1 MFDLPSSRWKKEY
14 CVSLVFGR
22 YVYGSRP
29 QAVVTCNNTITYYCR
44 IRITKA
50 AEFFKAVIPG
60 MEPNMDKATA
70 FHLTVQYMV
79 FLRNA
84 LRQQDPTVIPKLH
97 EVCGDAVNQAVQ
109 MILWRFRPIASS
121 PTEAKRVRGGGGG
134 RTRKFP
140 VVGGE
145 LARGRNLQ
153 LLFNW
158 WNRLLYLFWR
168 VAHLTVFD

>member
-1 MFDLPSSRWKKEY
+1 MYLGFLDDMCMVQDLKLL
-14 CVSLVFGR
+14 SL
-22 YVYGSRP
+22 
-29 QAVVTCNNTITYYCR
+29 AILLLLYCR

-109 MILWRFRPIASS
+109 MVLWRFRPIASS
-121 PTEAKRVRGGGGG
+121 PTEAKRVRLFYSGGG
-134 RTRKFP
+134 R
-140 VVGGE
+140 GGE
-145 LARGRNLQ
+145 LANFQ
-153 LLFNW
+153 W
-158 WNRLLYLFWR
+158 
-168 VAHLTVFD
+168 

>member
-109 MILWRFRPIASS
+109 MVLWRFRPIASS
-121 PTEAKRVRGGGGG
+121 PTEAKRVPGGGGG

-145 LARGRNLQ
+145 L
-153 LLFNW
+153 
-158 WNRLLYLFWR
+158 
-168 VAHLTVFD
+168 VE

>member
-1 MFDLPSSRWKKEY
+1 M
-14 CVSLVFGR
+14 
-22 YVYGSRP
+22 YGSRP

-109 MILWRFRPIASS
+109 MVLWRFRPLASS
-121 PTEAKRVRGGGGG
+121 PTEAKRVRLFYSGGGEGG

-158 WNRLLYLFWR
+158 WNRLLYLFW
-168 VAHLTVFD
+168 

>member
-1 MFDLPSSRWKKEY
+1 M
-14 CVSLVFGR
+14 
-22 YVYGSRP
+22 YGSRP

-109 MILWRFRPIASS
+109 MVLWRFRPLASS
-121 PTEAKRVRGGGGG
+121 PTEAKRVRLFYSGGGGGG

-158 WNRLLYLFWR
+158 WNRLYLFWR

>member
-1 MFDLPSSRWKKEY
+1 M
-14 CVSLVFGR
+14 
-22 YVYGSRP
+22 YGSRP
-29 QAVVTCNNTITYYCR
+29 EAVVTCNITITYYCR

-109 MILWRFRPIASS
+109 MVLWRFRPIASS
-121 PTEAKRVRGGGGG
+121 PTEAKRVRLFYSGGGGANSQISSG
-134 RTRKFP
+134 R
-140 VVGGE
+140 GGTCKGTKP
-145 LARGRNLQ
+145 L
-153 LLFNW
+153 
-158 WNRLLYLFWR
+158 
-168 VAHLTVFD
+168 VTV